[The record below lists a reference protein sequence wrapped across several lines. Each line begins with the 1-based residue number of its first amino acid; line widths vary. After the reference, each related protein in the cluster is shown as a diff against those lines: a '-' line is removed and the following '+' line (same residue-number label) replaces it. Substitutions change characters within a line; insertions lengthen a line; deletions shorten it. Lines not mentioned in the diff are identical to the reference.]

1 MLLMPVCG
9 NEDIWS
15 RAEVFWWPC
24 RTTFGWTTSWG
35 KDCKAALA
43 STSNCRKVAERA
55 TDEVLMHKIL
65 IPMDNLSISTGF
77 PWISGFWFSNDR
89 ALPSTSP
96 TAPGMFASQK
106 ACAVFVHGSDFG
118 EDFLGGFSQAGT
130 TIQLGV
136 GRIARFG
143 FGIPGKRRGDFPT
156 LILMDDVLPR
166 CFLSIFRWEFGFL
179 IWTEKGGKKTQK
191 SSDFMDFEV
200 GSHNTLRWLD
210 EPLRGLSEAMA
221 AHYPLD
227 DTGHTWRL
235 KLEKLERG
243 GRGMW
248 LNFYGFHFLN
258 LRETLQ
264 NLTPKEMRRWGRRKH
279 FF

>member
-179 IWTEKGGKKTQK
+179 IWTEKGGKKPKKAAT
-191 SSDFMDFEV
+191 SWILRSDLTTHCAGWMSLWEDYLKQWQHTTLWMTRGIRGAWSWRNWSGVDGGCDWIFMASIF
-200 GSHNTLRWLD
+200 WI
-210 EPLRGLSEAMA
+210 
-221 AHYPLD
+221 Y
-227 DTGHTWRL
+227 
-235 KLEKLERG
+235 
-243 GRGMW
+243 GR
-248 LNFYGFHFLN
+248 HC
-258 LRETLQ
+258 RI
-264 NLTPKEMRRWGRRKH
+264 
-279 FF
+279 

>member
-96 TAPGMFASQK
+96 TAPGMFASQR

-179 IWTEKGGKKTQK
+179 IWTEKGGKKNPKKQRLHGFWGRISQHTALVGWAFERTIW
-191 SSDFMDFEV
+191 SNGSTLSFGWHGAYVAPEV
-200 GSHNTLRWLD
+200 GETGAGWTGDVIEFLWLPFFEFTGDTSEFNT
-210 EPLRGLSEAMA
+210 
-221 AHYPLD
+221 
-227 DTGHTWRL
+227 
-235 KLEKLERG
+235 
-243 GRGMW
+243 
-248 LNFYGFHFLN
+248 
-258 LRETLQ
+258 
-264 NLTPKEMRRWGRRKH
+264 
-279 FF
+279 